1 MVTIYFSGTG
11 NSRYIAEYFS
21 RTMGCEHYS
30 IEEDIDFKKLISTN
44 DPITFCYPTYGSCV
58 PFIMREFILEYK
70 KYLNDKK
77 LIILSTQLLFS
88 GDGARVLTELLE
100 DIKYKVIYAEHFN
113 MPNNICNLPIFTNPS
128 KKKIGKYISKANKKI
143 NKISKYIKKGT
154 IKKRGFNIISKYLG
168 LISQR
173 IYFKDIEEKAK
184 NDVRITRDCIL
195 CGKCVRICPTHNL
208 EKVGSRIEQKGK
220 CTLCYRCVN
229 ECPVKAITVLYHK
242 KVLQQY
248 SGIRIRGGTN
258 EFNK

>member
-30 IEEDIDFKKLISTN
+30 IEEDIDFEKLISAN
-44 DPITFCYPTYGSCV
+44 DTITFCYPTYGSCV
-58 PFIMREFILEYK
+58 PFIMREFILKHK
-70 KYLNDKK
+70 KLLKDKK
-77 LIILSTQLLFS
+77 IIIFSTQLMFS

-113 MPNNICNLPIFTNPS
+113 MPNNICNLPIFPNPS
-128 KKKIGKYISKANKKI
+128 KKKMEKYISKANKKI
-143 NKISKYIKKGT
+143 EKTCVNIRRGT

-168 LISQR
+168 LFSQR
-173 IYFKDIEEKAK
+173 IYFKDIETKARD
-184 NDVRITRDCIL
+184 DVRINEACIL
-195 CGKCVRICPTHNL
+195 CGKCVRICPTNNL
-208 EKVGSRIEQKGK
+208 EKVGIRIEQKGK

-242 KVLQQY
+242 KVQQQY
-248 SGIRIRGGTN
+248 SGFGRRGDADDV
-258 EFNK
+258 NK